1 MSSWRGNAPNTVHDA
16 FSFPVPFFVWCAR
29 EVALPFA
36 VHALGYHL
44 QNEPHLITAV
54 EEEYVAAIAVRR
66 GEVLLDAVSE
76 LVIVDIIADNIV
88 ACCTYRGVLPMV
100 L

>member
-1 MSSWRGNAPNTVHDA
+1 
-16 FSFPVPFFVWCAR
+16 
-29 EVALPFA
+29 
-36 VHALGYHL
+36 
-44 QNEPHLITAV
+44 
-54 EEEYVAAIAVRR
+54 
-66 GEVLLDAVSE
+66 VLLDAVSA